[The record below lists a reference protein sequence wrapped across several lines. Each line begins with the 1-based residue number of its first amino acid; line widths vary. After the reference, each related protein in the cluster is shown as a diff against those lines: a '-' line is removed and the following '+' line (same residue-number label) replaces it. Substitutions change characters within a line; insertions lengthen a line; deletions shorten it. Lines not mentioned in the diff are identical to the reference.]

1 MDPYHD
7 SIEHLTDELK
17 RVDLMIRRAL
27 TIARDRPPQANEEY
41 RGLLISE
48 PEIDHLLEAGEFLLQ
63 HWRKQDNNHDKLQGL
78 DQKLQEARNTIDER
92 RDLTAKTGRRL
103 TLPHLAERFG
113 LSAAEVD
120 LLLVAMAPELEPR
133 YETLYAYLQDDVTR
147 KRPSVDLA
155 LNLICRSE
163 REKLFARRF
172 LAPGAPL
179 IHFHLVELPEEPH
192 DRQTTLLRRFLKI
205 EDSVLRF
212 LLEHAPTALTL
223 GSFQVPRATIDS
235 LEVDEATRTQLHNL
249 VDAVQRAGA
258 SKTVIRVVGTD
269 RAQLQAVAAAL
280 GQAQQRPLIT
290 VDLSVLENESADVN
304 GLIRDVALYDAVL
317 AVFATDAPQA
327 SAASEEPQRAT
338 QARKQLWRVL
348 DELPEHAIALGP
360 ESIFGEMPSDLRI
373 WKIELKSATF
383 EQRRQTW
390 ETSLA
395 GLSGDAD
402 ASRLAD
408 TFRFGGP
415 QIRQAITLGHSLAA
429 LRNPSDPSPSMNDLL
444 EAGRAL
450 SGSNLRRFATV
461 IQPRY
466 TWTDI
471 VLPDDRRQRLEHI
484 AARVKH
490 RRTVHYDWGFGD
502 KLSRGKGLNVLFAG
516 QSGVGKTMAAE
527 VLASDLSLV
536 LFQVDLSSV
545 VSKYIGE
552 TEKHLAAI
560 FHEAEMSQSLL
571 FFDEADSLFGK
582 RTEVKDA
589 HDRYAN
595 LEVNYLL
602 QRIEQY
608 EGLVILATNMQRNLD
623 DAFLR
628 RMQEVIDFPFPDAA
642 LRERIW
648 RQLVPANA
656 PVDPKIDYGFL
667 ARQFKL
673 AGGDIKNAVMTAAFL
688 AASEGKKIGMAEMI
702 RGVRMELQ
710 KAGKLVMKADFGKY
724 FDAAQA
730 PPPSTPAETVKS

>member
-17 RVDLMIRRAL
+17 RVDLLIRRAL
-27 TIARDRPPQANEEY
+27 TIARDRPPHANEEY

-48 PEIDHLLEAGEFLLQ
+48 PEIDHLLEAGEFLMQ

-78 DQKLQEARNTIDER
+78 DQKLQEARTTIDQR

-163 REKLFARRF
+163 REKLFGRRF
-172 LAPGAPL
+172 LAPGSPL
-179 IHFHLVELPEEPH
+179 IHFHLLELPEEPH
-192 DRQTTLLRRFLKI
+192 DRQTTLLRKFLKI

-212 LLEHAPTALTL
+212 LLEHAPTALAL
-223 GSFQVPRATIDS
+223 GSFQVPRTTIDS
-235 LEVDEATRTQLHNL
+235 LELDEATRTQLSNL

-258 SKTVIRVVGTD
+258 SKTVIRVVGSE
-269 RAQLQAVAAAL
+269 RGLLQSVAAAL

-290 VDLSVLENESADVN
+290 VDLAALENESADVN

-317 AVFATDAPQA
+317 AVFASAAPQA
-327 SAASEEPQRAT
+327 PVASEEPQRAT
-338 QARKQLWRVL
+338 QSRKQLWRVL

-360 ESIFGEMPSDLRI
+360 ESVFGEMPSDLRI

-390 ETSLA
+390 ETALA
-395 GLSGDAD
+395 GVSGDTD

-415 QIRQAITLGHSLAA
+415 HIRQAITLGHSLAA
-429 LRNPSDPSPSMNDLL
+429 LRNPSDPSPSMSDLL

-466 TWTDI
+466 TWSDI

-527 VLASDLSLV
+527 VLASELSLV

-648 RQLVPANA
+648 RQLMPSGA

-673 AGGDIKNAVMTAAFL
+673 AGGDIKNAVMTAAFV

-724 FDAAQA
+724 FDATQA
-730 PPPSTPAETVKS
+730 TPAPAPAETVKS

>member
-1 MDPYHD
+1 MDPYRD

-17 RVDLMIRRAL
+17 RVDLLIRRAL
-27 TIARDRPPQANEEY
+27 TIARDRRPQGNEEY

-48 PEIDHLLEAGEFLLQ
+48 PEIDEMLEAGEFLLQ
-63 HWRKQDNNHDKLQGL
+63 HWHKQDQNHDKLNGF
-78 DQKLQEARNTIDER
+78 DQKLEESRKTIDLR
-92 RDLTAKTGRRL
+92 RELTAKTGRRL
-103 TLPHLAERFG
+103 TLPHVAERFG

-120 LLLVAMAPELEPR
+120 LLLLAMAPELKPR
-133 YETLYAYLQDDVTR
+133 YETLYSYLQDDVTR

-179 IHFHLVELPEEPH
+179 VHFHMLELLEEPH
-192 DRQTTLLRRFLKI
+192 DRQATLLRKFLKI
-205 EDSVLRF
+205 EDSMLRF
-212 LLEHAPTALTL
+212 LLEHAPTSLAL
-223 GSFQVPRATIDS
+223 GAFVVPRTTIES
-235 LEVDEATRTQLHNL
+235 LEVDQATRTQLHNL
-249 VDAVQRAGA
+249 VDSVQRSGA
-258 SKTVIRVVGTD
+258 AKTVIRVVGSV
-269 RAQLQAVAAAL
+269 RPELQAVAAAL
-280 GQAQQRPLIT
+280 AQAQQRPLIT
-290 VDLSVLENESADVN
+290 VDLAALESASADIN

-317 AVFATDAPQA
+317 AVFATDVPEAPT
-327 SAASEEPQRAT
+327 AAEEPPRAT
-338 QARKQLWRVL
+338 EARKQLWRAI
-348 DELPEHAIALGP
+348 DELPGNAIALGP
-360 ESIFGEMPSDLRI
+360 ESVFGEMPPDLHI
-373 WKIELKSATF
+373 WKVEIKAASF

-390 ETSLA
+390 EAALA
-395 GLSGDAD
+395 GVAGDAD

-415 QIRQAITLGHSLAA
+415 SIRQAITLGHSLAA
-429 LRNPSDPSPSMNDLL
+429 LRNPSDPEPSMADLM

-466 TWTDI
+466 TWADI
-471 VLPDDRRQRLEHI
+471 VLPDDKRRQLDHI
-484 AARVKH
+484 AARVRH

-502 KLSRGKGLNVLFAG
+502 KLSRGKGLNVLFSG

-527 VLASDLSLV
+527 VLANDLSLV
-536 LFQVDLSSV
+536 LFQIDLSSV

-560 FHEAEMSQSLL
+560 FREAEMSQSLL
-571 FFDEADSLFGK
+571 FFDEANSLFGK

-628 RMQEVIDFPFPDAA
+628 RMQEVVDFPFPDEA
-642 LRERIW
+642 LRQRIW
-648 RQLVPANA
+648 RQHVPASA
-656 PVDPKIDYGFL
+656 PVDANIDYGFL

-673 AGGDIKNAVMTAAFL
+673 AGGSIKNAVMTAAFL
-688 AASEGKKIGMAEMI
+688 AASAGKKIGMPEMI
-702 RGVRMELQ
+702 RGVRVELQ
-710 KAGKLVMKADFGKY
+710 KQGKLAMKADFGKY
-724 FDAAQA
+724 F
-730 PPPSTPAETVKS
+730 ETSQRTENKDVM

>member
-1 MDPYHD
+1 MDPYRD

-17 RVDLMIRRAL
+17 RVDLLIRRAL
-27 TIARDRPPQANEEY
+27 TIARDRRPQGNEEY

-48 PEIDHLLEAGEFLLQ
+48 PEIDEMLEAGEFLLQ
-63 HWRKQDNNHDKLQGL
+63 HWHKQDKNHDKLDGL
-78 DQKLQEARNTIDER
+78 DQKLEESRKTIDLR
-92 RDLTAKTGRRL
+92 RELTDKTGRRL
-103 TLPHLAERFG
+103 TLPHVAERFG

-120 LLLVAMAPELEPR
+120 LLLLAMAPELEPR
-133 YETLYAYLQDDVTR
+133 YETLYSYLQDDVTR

-179 IHFHLVELPEEPH
+179 VHFRMLELLEESH
-192 DRQTTLLRRFLKI
+192 DRQATLLRKFLKI
-205 EDSVLRF
+205 EDSMLRF
-212 LLEHAPTALTL
+212 LLEHAPTSLALGT
-223 GSFQVPRATIDS
+223 FVVPRTTIES
-235 LEVDEATRTQLHNL
+235 LEVDEATRTQLRNL
-249 VDAVQRAGA
+249 VDSVQRAGA
-258 SKTVIRVVGTD
+258 AKTVIRAVGSG
-269 RAQLQAVAAAL
+269 RPELQAVAAAL
-280 GQAQQRPLIT
+280 AQAQQRSLIT
-290 VDLSVLENESADVN
+290 VDLGALESDSADIN
-304 GLIRDVALYDAVL
+304 GLIRDVALYDTVL
-317 AVFATDAPQA
+317 AVFAAGLPEAPA
-327 SAASEEPQRAT
+327 PAEESPHTT
-338 QARKQLWRVL
+338 QARKQFWRAL
-348 DELPEHAIALGP
+348 DELPGHAIALGP
-360 ESIFGEMPSDLRI
+360 ESTFGELPPDLHI
-373 WKIELKSATF
+373 WKIELQAASF

-390 ETSLA
+390 ETALA
-395 GLSGDAD
+395 GLSADAD
-402 ASRLAD
+402 AGRLAD
-408 TFRFGGP
+408 AFRFGGP
-415 QIRQAITLGHSLAA
+415 HIRQAITLGHSLAA
-429 LRNPSDPSPSMNDLL
+429 LRNPSDPAPSMSDLM

-466 TWTDI
+466 TWADI
-471 VLPDDRRQRLEHI
+471 VLPDEKRRQLDQI
-484 AARVKH
+484 AARVRH
-490 RRTVHYDWGFGD
+490 RRTVHYDWGFGE

-536 LFQVDLSSV
+536 LFQIDLSSV

-560 FHEAEMSQSLL
+560 FREAEMNQSLL

-628 RMQEVIDFPFPDAA
+628 RMQEVVDFPFPDEA

-648 RQLVPANA
+648 RKHVPARA
-656 PVDPKIDYGFL
+656 PVDANIDYGFL

-673 AGGDIKNAVMTAAFL
+673 AGGNIKNAVMTAAFL
-688 AASEGKKIGMAEMI
+688 AASAGKKIGMAEMI
-702 RGVRMELQ
+702 RGVRAELQ
-710 KAGKLVMKADFGKY
+710 KQGKLVMKADFGKY
-724 FDAAQA
+724 FETAQT
-730 PPPSTPAETVKS
+730 PPGTVDDVRH